1 MSLLKQTVVKQ
12 QINLYL
18 PRFRPEQLS
27 AAMQLL
33 VKSTAVALAVLLL
46 VSIILMSSRMIL
58 QSQLEKSK
66 QDQFML
72 TAELD
77 DALAKMP
84 NLMVDNILLEKIENQ
99 KELLK
104 KQKRVISFL
113 RQDSINDKASFTPLV
128 EQLSQQ
134 SVEGV
139 WLSRFEVINYGKD
152 IQLFGFAKTPDKVS
166 KYLSMLGENE
176 AYQGR
181 VFKQIQVKRGNKS
194 WSEFFLSTQELKDDE
209 ALLLSEKISGARL

>member
-1 MSLLKQTVVKQ
+1 MSLLKQIVVKQ

-33 VKSTAVALAVLLL
+33 VKSTAAVLAMLL
-46 VSIILMSSRMIL
+46 VVSIILKSSQMIL
-58 QSQLEKSK
+58 QSQLEQSNL
-66 QDQFML
+66 DQL
-72 TAELD
+72 ALNAELEN
-77 DALAKMP
+77 ALTQMP
-84 NLMVDNILLEKIENQ
+84 NLSIDNTLLKKIELQ
-99 KELLK
+99 KQLSK

-152 IQLFGFAKTPDKVS
+152 IQLFGYAKTPDKVS

-209 ALLLSEKISGARL
+209 ALLLSERISGARL

>member
-1 MSLLKQTVVKQ
+1 MSLFKQIVVKQ
-12 QINLYL
+12 HINLYL

-33 VKSTAVALAVLLL
+33 VKSTAVALAFLLL

-66 QDQFML
+66 QDQLML

>member
-1 MSLLKQTVVKQ
+1 MSLLKQIVVKQ

-33 VKSTAVALAVLLL
+33 VKSLAAALVFLLL

-58 QSQLEKSK
+58 QSQLEQSK
-66 QDQFML
+66 QDQLML

-77 DALAKMP
+77 GALAKMP

-152 IQLFGFAKTPDKVS
+152 IQLFGYAKTPDKVS

-209 ALLLSEKISGARL
+209 ALLLSERISGARL

>member
-1 MSLLKQTVVKQ
+1 MSLLKQIVVKQ

-33 VKSTAVALAVLLL
+33 VKSLAGALVFLLL
-46 VSIILMSSRMIL
+46 VSILLMSSRLIL
-58 QSQLEKSK
+58 QSQLEQSK
-66 QDQFML
+66 QDQLML

-77 DALAKMP
+77 GALAQMP
-84 NLMVDNILLEKIENQ
+84 NLSVDNTLLEKIENQ

-139 WLSRFEVINYGKD
+139 WLSRFEVNNYGKD
-152 IQLFGFAKTPDKVS
+152 IQLYGYAKTPDKVS

-181 VFKQIQVKRGNKS
+181 VFKQIEVKRGKKS

-209 ALLLSEKISGARL
+209 ALLLSERISGARL